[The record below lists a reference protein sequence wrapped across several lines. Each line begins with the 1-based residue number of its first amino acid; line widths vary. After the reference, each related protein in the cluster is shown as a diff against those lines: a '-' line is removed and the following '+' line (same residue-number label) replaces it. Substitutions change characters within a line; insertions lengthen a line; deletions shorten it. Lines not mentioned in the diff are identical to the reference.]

1 MISLWV
7 YVYRLYAS
15 QRRAPCAPA
24 RARLV
29 ICRNWLDRSLS
40 QANLPSS
47 LTFKRLPFI
56 DTIIPSGW
64 GQMIICQPLQLSVW
78 HALLLDHGIGY
89 ILLLGSLHS
98 GVRSGTETSD
108 WGIIVAASTR
118 RAVQKLKTLKE

>member
-1 MISLWV
+1 M
-7 YVYRLYAS
+7 
-15 QRRAPCAPA
+15 
-24 RARLV
+24 
-29 ICRNWLDRSLS
+29 
-40 QANLPSS
+40 
-47 LTFKRLPFI
+47 
-56 DTIIPSGW
+56 
-64 GQMIICQPLQLSVW
+64 ICQPLQLSVW